1 MSARSVPSGIRPSR
15 SHSRRPISEPPRRP
29 ATAIRTP
36 FAPAF
41 IERWIA
47 CFIAFLK
54 AIRRVSCWAMFI
66 ATRWA
71 SSSGWRI
78 SLISSLTRRFVRP
91 PICWRRISTFA
102 PPLPM
107 TIPGFAVWIVTVTWL
122 IPRSI
127 STPDTLALASR
138 RSTSLRIVMSSLMR
152 SVYSLSAYHFA
163 VQVRETPNRKPY
175 GWTLRPIS
183 GLLIRDNDGDVS
195 HWLVDRERP
204 TLGAWPP
211 ALDRPALVGVGL
223 EDDEGLGGQV
233 VVVLGVGR
241 GAVEDP
247 LDVAGGVL
255 GHELEERG
263 GLFHPPAADRGGDEI
278 GLAGRPAKVPCSCGN
293 AHLWPLLLQRRGPL
307 GVLAVPAIRAGVGEL
322 AEAMADH
329 VLGHVD
335 RDVLLAVVDGDR
347 VTDERREDE
356 RGARPGLDDLL
367 LVALVHFLY
376 PPLEAELDERALL
389 DRTGHALPP
398 SATCDDVSG
407 RSAVRS
413 SWIGGPGP
421 PAPAAA
427 LGLFAPRPP
436 VASAV
441 PPRRGGGRGVW
452 QPHRRPVDVPTR

>member
-1 MSARSVPSGIRPSR
+1 MSARSVPSGMRPSR

-36 FAPAF
+36 LAPAF

-47 CFIAFLK
+47 CFIAFLN
-54 AIRRVSCWAMFI
+54 AIRRDSWPAMFI

-78 SLISSLTRRFVRP
+78 SLISSLTRRFVSP
-91 PICWRRISTFA
+91 PICWRRTSTLA

-107 TIPGFAVWIVTVTWL
+107 TIPGLAVWIVTVTWL
-122 IPRSI
+122 MPRSI

-138 RSTSLRIVMSSLMR
+138 LSTSERMPMSSLIR

-163 VQVRETPNRKPY
+163 VQVRETPSRKPY

-183 GLLIRDNDGDVS
+183 GLLIRDDDRDVS
-195 HWLVDRERP
+195 HWLVDRKRP

-211 ALDRPALVGVGL
+211 ALDRRAFIGVGF
-223 EDDEGLGGQV
+223 EDDEILGRQV
-233 VVVLGVGR
+233 VVVLGIGR
-241 GAVEDP
+241 GAVQDP

-263 GLFHPPAADRGGDEI
+263 GLLHPPSTDRGGDEV
-278 GLAGRPAKVPCSCGN
+278 GLAGRPAEVLGSCGY
-293 AHLWPLLLQRRGPL
+293 AHWWPLLLQCRRPL
-307 GVLAVPAIRAGVGEL
+307 GVLAVPAIGAGVGEL

-347 VTDERREDE
+347 VTDERREDD

-367 LVALVHFLY
+367 LVAPVHLLD

-389 DRTGHALPP
+389 DRTRHLATSLL
-398 SATCDDVSG
+398 TCDDASG

-413 SWIGGPGP
+413 SWRDGSGSPSP
-421 PAPAAA
+421 VYPMASWAAFRS
-427 LGLFAPRPP
+427 GIC
-436 VASAV
+436 
-441 PPRRGGGRGVW
+441 PRRR
-452 QPHRRPVDVPTR
+452 